1 MFYKKNYNILLYF
14 SSYFI
19 NLLQSLNV
27 KVFLSLIIVY
37 KLKFKAFTWLSVEYL
52 IDKLN
57 FIKLYLQAWKIAL
70 MTSNIQNA

>member
-37 KLKFKAFTWLSVEYL
+37 KLKLKAFTWLSVEYL